1 MMRSFYFR
9 RLGRFAGFV
18 MLAFFVTLQAA
29 STTLITT
36 ARTTIELKPCKA
48 EGIEGEA
55 KCGMLEVFENRATQ
69 EGRKIKLNILV
80 LPATGPQREPD
91 ALFYLAGGP
100 GSAATED
107 ARGLAQVLANVRQ
120 RRDLV
125 FVDQRG
131 TGQSNPLNCE
141 LFNSADPQSY
151 FGAFL
156 PVDDV
161 RKCREQL
168 EPKADLTLYTT
179 NIAMDD
185 LDDVRAALGYEQIN
199 LYGGSYGTRAALV
212 YLRRHPKHVRTA
224 ILHGVAPTNQFM
236 PRSFPQDAER
246 ALQGVLSE
254 CEADEACRKAFPNVK
269 ADAQRVLEQLLQSP
283 ARVELKQ
290 SQAKDPVTLTLN
302 RNLAAEAVRYMLYNP
317 GGAGRVPLFLH
328 LAAAGNYEPLAKAA
342 LFYRQN
348 LVATGSNGMY
358 LSVTC
363 AEDLPF
369 VKAAEAKQIGANTFL
384 GSYRYEDQSAACQ
397 LWPRGIVEA
406 KYAEPVRSDK
416 PVLILTGEWD
426 PVTPPSQGDAVAKT
440 LPNSLHLVVNDGAH
454 GLSGLA
460 GGDCLDRVLTQF
472 VERGSVKDLDTSCA
486 KNIKRNGFA
495 LKL

>member
-1 MMRSFYFR
+1 MIRAK
-9 RLGRFAGFV
+9 RFAGFV
-18 MLAFFVTLQAA
+18 ILAFVAALQAA
-29 STTLITT
+29 STTHPAAAKATV
-36 ARTTIELKPCKA
+36 ELKPCKPQNIQ
-48 EGIEGEA
+48 GDA
-55 KCGMLEVFENRATQ
+55 KCGTLEVFENRATKK
-69 EGRKIKLNILV
+69 GRKIKINILV

-91 ALFYLAGGP
+91 ALFYFAGGP

-107 ARGLAQVLANVRQ
+107 AAGMAQILANVRQ

-151 FGAFL
+151 FGFFL
-156 PVDDV
+156 PLEDV
-161 RKCREQL
+161 RKCRAQL

-212 YLRRHPKHVRTA
+212 YLRRHPKHVRTV
-224 ILHGVAPTNQFM
+224 ILHGVAPTDQFM
-236 PRSFPQDAER
+236 PRNFPQDAER

-254 CEADEACRKAFPNVK
+254 CEADEACSKAFPQVK
-269 ADAQRVLEQLLQSP
+269 QDAQRVLEQLLQSP
-283 ARVELKQ
+283 AKAEVQLRQ
-290 SQAKDPVTLTLN
+290 SKDKVTLKLN
-302 RNLAAEAVRYMLYNP
+302 RDLAAEAIRYMLYSPN
-317 GGAGRVPLFLH
+317 GARRVPLYLH
-328 LAAAGNYEPLAKAA
+328 LAAEGNYAPLAQAA
-342 LFYRQN
+342 FSFRQN

-369 VKAAEAKQIGANTFL
+369 VKAEEAKQIGANTFL
-384 GSYRYEDQSAACQ
+384 GSYRYDQQSAACE
-397 LWPRGIVEA
+397 LWPRATIDS
-406 KYAEPVRSDK
+406 KYTEPVRSDK

-440 LPNSLHLVVNDGAH
+440 LLNSLHIVVNDGAH
-454 GLSGLA
+454 GLGGLQ
-460 GGDCLDRVLTQF
+460 GMDCLDRLLTQF
-472 VERGSVKDLDTSCA
+472 VERATVKDLDTNCT
-486 KNIKRNGFA
+486 KNIKRNGFI
-495 LKL
+495 LKLPTN

>member
-1 MMRSFYFR
+1 MMRTY
-9 RLGRFAGFV
+9 RFAGFV
-18 MLAFFVTLQAA
+18 ILALFATLQAA
-29 STTLITT
+29 STTQPAVAKVTV
-36 ARTTIELKPCKA
+36 ELKPCKPQ
-48 EGIEGEA
+48 GIQGEA
-55 KCGMLEVFENRATQ
+55 KCGTLEVFENRATQ
-69 EGRKIKLNILV
+69 KGRKIKLNILV
-80 LPATGPQREPD
+80 LPANGPQREPD
-91 ALFYLAGGP
+91 PLFYFAGGP

-107 ARGLAQVLANVRQ
+107 AQGIAQILTGMRQ

-141 LFNSADPQSY
+141 LFNAADPQSY
-151 FGAFL
+151 LGSFFPL
-156 PVDDV
+156 EDV

-212 YLRRHPKHVRTA
+212 YLRRHPKHVRTV

-236 PRSFPQDAER
+236 PRNFPQDAER

-254 CEADEACRKAFPNVK
+254 CEADEACRKAFPQAK
-269 ADAQRVLEQLLQSP
+269 TDAQRVLEQLLQSP
-283 ARVELKQ
+283 AQAEVKLPQ
-290 SQAKDPVTLTLN
+290 SKDPVTVKLN
-302 RNLAAEAVRYMLYNP
+302 RNLAAEAVRYMMYSP
-317 GGAGRVPLFLH
+317 MGARRVPLFLH
-328 LAAAGNYEPLAKAA
+328 AAAEGNYVPLAQAA

-363 AEDLPF
+363 AEDLPY
-369 VKAAEAKQIGANTFL
+369 VSPKEARQIGTNTFL
-384 GSYRYEDQSAACQ
+384 GAYRYDQQSAACE
-397 LWPRGIVEA
+397 LWPLGVIDS
-406 KYAEPVRSDK
+406 KYAEPVRSAK
-416 PVLILTGEWD
+416 PVLIMTGEWD
-426 PVTPPSQGDAVAKT
+426 PVTPPSQGDAVART
-440 LPNSLHLVVNDGAH
+440 LPNSLHIVVNDGAH
-454 GLSGLA
+454 GFGGLL
-460 GGDCLDRVLTQF
+460 GIECIDRLMTQF
-472 VERGSVKDLDTSCA
+472 VERGTVKDLDTSCT

>member
-1 MMRSFYFR
+1 MISSYRST
-9 RLGRFAGFV
+9 RFAGFV
-18 MLAFFVTLQAA
+18 ILALFTTLQAA
-29 STTLITT
+29 STTHR
-36 ARTTIELKPCKA
+36 ANAKTTIELTPCKPQ
-48 EGIEGEA
+48 GIQGDA
-55 KCGMLEVFENRATQ
+55 KCGTLEVFENRATQ
-69 EGRKIKLNILV
+69 KGRKIKLNILV
-80 LPATGPQREPD
+80 LPATGQQREPD
-91 ALFYLAGGP
+91 PLFYFAGGP

-107 ARGLAQVLANVRQ
+107 ASGIGQILSSMRQ

-151 FGAFL
+151 FGWFL
-156 PVDDV
+156 PLEDV
-161 RKCREQL
+161 RKCRAQL

-212 YLRRHPKHVRTA
+212 YLRRHPKHVRTV

-236 PRSFPQDAER
+236 PRNFPPDAER

-254 CEADEACRKAFPNVK
+254 CEVDEACRNAFPQVK

-283 ARVELKQ
+283 AEAAVQLPG
-290 SQAKDPVTLTLN
+290 AKDRVTLKLN
-302 RNLAAEAVRYMLYNP
+302 RDLAAEAVRYMLYSP
-317 GGAGRVPLFLH
+317 MGARRVPLFLH
-328 LAAAGNYEPLAKAA
+328 LAAEGNFLPLAQSA

-363 AEDLPF
+363 AEDLPY
-369 VKAAEAKQIGANTFL
+369 VKALEAKQLGAKTFL
-384 GSYRYEDQSAACQ
+384 GSYRYDQQNAACE
-397 LWPRGIVEA
+397 LWPRAAVDA
-406 KYAEPVRSDK
+406 QYAEPVRSDK

-426 PVTPPSQGDAVAKT
+426 PVTPPSQGDAVAKA
-440 LPNSLHLVVNDGAH
+440 LPNSLHIVVNDGAH
-454 GLSGLA
+454 GFGGLI
-460 GGDCLDRVLTQF
+460 GIDCIDRLMTQF
-472 VERGSVKDLDTSCA
+472 VERGSVKDLDTSCT

-495 LKL
+495 LTL

>member
-1 MMRSFYFR
+1 MMKIYPSR
-9 RLGRFAGFV
+9 RFAGFLI
-18 MLAFFVTLQAA
+18 LALVATLQAA
-29 STTLITT
+29 STTTQITT
-36 ARTTIELKPCKA
+36 AKTTVELKPCKV
-48 EGIEGEA
+48 EGIAGEA
-55 KCGMLEVFENRATQ
+55 KCGTLEVFENRATQ
-69 EGRKIKLNILV
+69 KGRKINLNILV

-91 ALFYLAGGP
+91 PLFYFAGGP
-100 GSAATED
+100 GSASTED
-107 ARGLAQVLANVRQ
+107 APGIAQVVASVRQ
-120 RRDLV
+120 HRDLV

-131 TGQSNPLNCE
+131 TGQSNPLNCV

-151 FGAFL
+151 LGSFFPL
-156 PVDDV
+156 DDV
-161 RKCREQL
+161 RKCRAEL

-212 YLRRHPKHVRTA
+212 YLRRHPKHVRTV

-254 CEADEACRKAFPNVK
+254 CEADQACHEAFPNVK

-283 ARVELKQ
+283 AQVEVKRPG
-290 SQAKDPVTLTLN
+290 AKDPVTITLN
-302 RNLAAEAVRYMLYNP
+302 RNLAAEAVRYMLYGP
-317 GGAGRVPLFLH
+317 AGARRVPLFLH
-328 LAAAGNYEPLAKAA
+328 AAAEGNYVPLAQAA

-363 AEDLPF
+363 AEDLPY
-369 VKAAEAKQIGANTFL
+369 VKAEEAKQIGVKTFL
-384 GSYRYEDQSAACQ
+384 GSYRYDQQSAACG
-397 LWPRGIVEA
+397 LWPKGIVDS
-406 KYAEPVRSDK
+406 KYADPVRSDK
-416 PVLILTGEWD
+416 PVLIMTGEWD
-426 PVTPPSQGDAVAKT
+426 PVTPPSQGDAVAKA
-440 LPNSLHLVVNDGAH
+440 LPNSLHIVVNDGAH
-454 GLSGLA
+454 GFSGLL
-460 GGDCLDRVLTQF
+460 GIDCIERVMTQF

-486 KNIKRNGFA
+486 KNIKRNGFQ

>member
-1 MMRSFYFR
+1 MRSTY
-9 RLGRFAGFV
+9 RLRRFAGFV
-18 MLAFFVTLQAA
+18 ILAFAATLQAA
-29 STTLITT
+29 STKPLTT
-36 ARTTIELKPCKA
+36 ATIELKPCKV
-48 EGIEGEA
+48 ERLEGEA
-55 KCGMLEVFENRATQ
+55 KCGTLEVWENRDTQ
-69 EGRKIKLNILV
+69 KGRKIKLNILV
-80 LPATGPQREPD
+80 LPATSQPREPD
-91 ALFYLAGGP
+91 ALFYFAGGP

-107 ARGLAQVLANVRQ
+107 ASGIAQVIPSIRQ
-120 RRDLV
+120 HRDLV

-151 FGAFL
+151 LGSFFPL
-156 PVDDV
+156 DDV

-168 EPKADLTLYTT
+168 LPKADLTLYTT

-212 YLRRHPKHVRTA
+212 YLRRHPKHVRTV
-224 ILHGVAPTNQFM
+224 ILHGVAPTNQLM
-236 PRSFPQDAER
+236 PRNFPQDAER
-246 ALQGVLSE
+246 ALQGILSE
-254 CEADEACRKAFPNVK
+254 CEADDACHAAFPNVK
-269 ADAQRVLEQLLQSP
+269 ADAKRVLEQLLQGP
-283 ARVELKQ
+283 AQVEVKAG
-290 SQAKDPVTLTLN
+290 QAKDPVTVTLN
-302 RNLAAEAVRYMLYNP
+302 RNLAAEAVRYMLYSPN
-317 GGAGRVPLFLH
+317 GASRVPLLLH
-328 LAAAGNYEPLAKAA
+328 LAAEGNYAPLAQTA
-342 LFYRQN
+342 LFYRKN

-369 VKAAEAKQIGANTFL
+369 VKAEEAKQNGANTFL
-384 GSYRYEDQSAACQ
+384 GSYRYDQQSAACQ
-397 LWPRGIVEA
+397 LWPKGLVEA
-406 KYAEPVRSDK
+406 KYADPVRSDK

-454 GLSGLA
+454 GLGGLR
-460 GGDCLDRVLTQF
+460 GSECLERVMTQF
-472 VERGSVKDLDTSCA
+472 VESGSVKDLDADCA
-486 KNIKRNGFA
+486 KNVRRNGFA

>member
-1 MMRSFYFR
+1 MMKSFYF
-9 RLGRFAGFV
+9 GRFGRLAGFV
-18 MLAFFVTLQAA
+18 ILALVATLQAA
-29 STTLITT
+29 STTPIT
-36 ARTTIELKPCKA
+36 APAIELKPCKV

-55 KCGMLEVFENRATQ
+55 KCGTLEVWENRVTQ
-69 EGRKIKLNILV
+69 KGRKFKLNVLV

-91 ALFYLAGGP
+91 ALFYFAGGP

-107 ARGLAQVLANVRQ
+107 ARGLAQMLAGLRQ

-141 LFNSADPQSY
+141 LFNSADPQSLLGS
-151 FGAFL
+151 FFPL
-156 PVDDV
+156 DDV

-168 EPKADLTLYTT
+168 LPKADLTLYTT

-185 LDDVRAALGYEQIN
+185 LDDVRAALGYEQID

-212 YLRRHPKHVRTA
+212 YLRRHPKHVRTV
-224 ILHGVAPTNQFM
+224 ILHGVAPTNQLM
-236 PRSFPQDAER
+236 PRNFPQDAER

-254 CEADEACRKAFPNVK
+254 CEADDPCRAAFPNVK
-269 ADAQRVLEQLLQSP
+269 ADAKRVLEQLLQSP
-283 ARVELKQ
+283 AQVEVKIKR
-290 SQAKDPVTLTLN
+290 SNDPVTVTLN
-302 RNLAAEAVRYMLYNP
+302 RNLAAEAVRYMLYSP
-317 GGAGRVPLFLH
+317 VGASRVPLFLH
-328 LAAAGNYEPLAKAA
+328 LAAEGNYVPLAQTA
-342 LFYRQN
+342 LFYREN

-369 VKAAEAKQIGANTFL
+369 VKAEEARQLGANTFL
-384 GSYRYEDQSAACQ
+384 GAYRYEQQSAACQ
-397 LWPRGIVEA
+397 IWPKGIVDS
-406 KYAEPVRSDK
+406 KYADAVKSDK

-440 LPNSLHLVVNDGAH
+440 LPNSLHIVVNDGAH
-454 GLSGLA
+454 ALGGLQGAECIDNLIA
-460 GGDCLDRVLTQF
+460 QF
-472 VERGSVKDLDTSCA
+472 VERGSVKDLDTSCTQT
-486 KNIKRNGFA
+486 IKRNGFV

>member
-1 MMRSFYFR
+1 MIKSF
-9 RLGRFAGFV
+9 RFAGFV
-18 MLAFFVTLQAA
+18 ILALFTTLQAA
-29 STTLITT
+29 STTQPTV
-36 ARTTIELKPCKA
+36 AKGAVELKPCKL
-48 EGIEGEA
+48 EGFEGDA
-55 KCGMLEVFENRATQ
+55 KCGTLEVFENRATQ
-69 EGRKIKLNILV
+69 KGRKIKINILV

-91 ALFYLAGGP
+91 ALFYFAGGP

-107 ARGLAQVLANVRQ
+107 ASGIAQMLKDMRQ

-141 LFNSADPQSY
+141 LFNSADPQSSLGS
-151 FGAFL
+151 FFPL
-156 PVDDV
+156 DDV
-161 RKCREQL
+161 RKCRAQL

-212 YLRRHPKHVRTA
+212 YLRRHPKHVRTVM
-224 ILHGVAPTNQFM
+224 LHGVAPTNQFM
-236 PRSFPQDAER
+236 PRSFPQDTER

-254 CEADEACRKAFPNVK
+254 CEADEECRKAFPQVK
-269 ADAQRVLEQLLQSP
+269 TDAQRVLEALLQSP
-283 ARVELKQ
+283 AQVEVKLQQ
-290 SQAKDPVTLTLN
+290 SKDPVSVKLN
-302 RNLAAEAVRYMLYNP
+302 RNLAAEAVRYMMYSP
-317 GGAGRVPLFLH
+317 GGARRVPLFLH
-328 LAAAGNYEPLAKAA
+328 LAAEGNYAPLARAA
-342 LFYRQN
+342 LLFRQN

-369 VKAAEAKQIGANTFL
+369 VKAEEAKQIGANTFL
-384 GSYRYEDQSAACQ
+384 GSYRYDQQNAACE
-397 LWPRGIVEA
+397 LWPRA
-406 KYAEPVRSDK
+406 MLDSKYAAPVRSDK
-416 PVLILTGEWD
+416 PVLIMTGEWD

-440 LPNSLHLVVNDGAH
+440 LPNSLHIVVNDGAH
-454 GLSGLA
+454 GLSGLQ
-460 GGDCLDRVLTQF
+460 GIECLDRLMTQF
-472 VERGSVKDLDTSCA
+472 VERGSVKGLDTSCT
-486 KNIKRNGFA
+486 KDIKRNGFA